1 MQGISGQNRI
11 STSSVYPVA
20 EISTAS
26 PGPVAS
32 FLSSLRSVSNSVMNR
47 FTVHA
52 APSSPW
58 NYDRRGGVD
67 PTKSSFSASPT
78 PKAGANTTRESSKAE
93 SLKNACKY
101 LNNPSAYRGVVN
113 DSREKSKQYY
123 HDKASCPS
131 R

>member
-1 MQGISGQNRI
+1 
-11 STSSVYPVA
+11 
-20 EISTAS
+20 
-26 PGPVAS
+26 
-32 FLSSLRSVSNSVMNR
+32 MNR
-47 FTVHA
+47 FTAHA

-67 PTKSSFSASPT
+67 PTKSSFSASP
-78 PKAGANTTRESSKAE
+78 KAGANTTRESSKTE

-101 LNNPSAYRGVVN
+101 FNNPSAYKGVVN

-123 HDKASCPS
+123 YDKASHPS